1 MSNNGAKIAKDF
13 FFELY
18 RHAKCYS
25 HLKTSFLEVSYVEIS
40 I

>member
-1 MSNNGAKIAKDF
+1 MSNNGAKIVKYF
-13 FFELY
+13 FFEWH
-18 RHAKCYS
+18 RHARCYS